1 MSKPRHNKR
10 VYEMKRKL
18 TADEIKR
25 INAIVKM
32 CNIFAKEN
40 GLPLLKRIGKK

>member
-1 MSKPRHNKR
+1 
-10 VYEMKRKL
+10 MKRKL
-18 TADEIKR
+18 TPDEIKR
-25 INAIVKM
+25 VNAIVKM